1 MKNAKSVAF
10 VLMLL
15 VSAGVMA
22 EGGKQRGDVGQ
33 GNIVQ
38 DQIRVVNPPAQWSA
52 TSTQPV
58 GVHVDSDGAPEAVI
72 DEEAEIDEEVETLF

>member
-33 GNIVQ
+33 GGIVQ
-38 DQIRVVNPPAQWSA
+38 DQVRVVDPPAQWSA

-58 GVHVDSDGAPEAVI
+58 GVQIDSDDVP
-72 DEEAEIDEEVETLF
+72 EAEIDEEVETLF

>member
-1 MKNAKSVAF
+1 MKNTKSVAF

-33 GNIVQ
+33 GGIVQ
-38 DQIRVVNPPAQWSA
+38 DQVRVVDPPAQWSA

-58 GVHVDSDGAPEAVI
+58 GVQIDSDDVP
-72 DEEAEIDEEVETLF
+72 EAEIDEEVETLF

>member
-1 MKNAKSVAF
+1 MKNTKSAAF

-33 GNIVQ
+33 GGIVQ
-38 DQIRVVNPPAQWSA
+38 DQVRVVDPPAQWSA

-58 GVHVDSDGAPEAVI
+58 GVQIDSDDVP
-72 DEEAEIDEEVETLF
+72 EAEIDEEVETLF

>member
-1 MKNAKSVAF
+1 MNNAKSVAF

-15 VSAGVMA
+15 VSTGVMA

-38 DQIRVVNPPAQWSA
+38 DQVRVVDPPAQWSS

-58 GVHVDSDGAPEAVI
+58 GVHIDSEDAP
-72 DEEAEIDEEVETLF
+72 EAEIDEEVETLF